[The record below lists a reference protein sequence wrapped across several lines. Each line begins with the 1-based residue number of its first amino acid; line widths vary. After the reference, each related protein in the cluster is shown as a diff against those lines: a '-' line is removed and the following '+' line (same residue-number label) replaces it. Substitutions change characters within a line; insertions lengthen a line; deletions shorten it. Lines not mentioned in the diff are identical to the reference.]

1 MVYDGHSRHTPEL
14 SGVKVIRALSIDS
27 ALLPHVSDAV
37 ATLTEVYGWFEVGD
51 SVTAIVSECV
61 EALDSWYTPM
71 IIGQISQF
79 LGSLPSG
86 WLALDGSTYDED
98 DYPELWELLDAQFK
112 NESASTF
119 TLPDFGGLV
128 LVATGNGFLVGDD
141 GGLADVTLSIAEIP
155 AHTHT
160 YIQPIA
166 NVDLEAPGVPDIL
179 AAGVGPGT
187 NTGSTGSGDSHENMQ
202 PYFTVVMGI
211 FSGRA

>member
-1 MVYDGHSRHTPEL
+1 MANDGYARHTPVL

-27 ALLPHVSDAV
+27 ALLPHVSDAI
-37 ATLTEVYGWFEVGD
+37 ATLTEEYGWHEVDD
-51 SVTAIVSECV
+51 SVNDVVAECV
-61 EALDSWYTPM
+61 EALGSWYAPM
-71 IIGQISQF
+71 IIGQVSQF
-79 LGSLPSG
+79 LGSLPDG

-98 DYPELWELLDAQFK
+98 DYPELWSLLDDQFK
-112 NESASTF
+112 NEPASTF

-128 LVATGNGFLVGDD
+128 LVATGNGYLVGND
-141 GGLADVTLSIAEIP
+141 GGVVDVTLSIAQLP
-155 AHTHT
+155 SHDHT

-187 NTGSTGSGDSHENMQ
+187 TTGNTGGGDSHDNMM
-202 PYFTVVMGI
+202 PYFVVVMGI